1 MASVIPNLTDFEKRA
16 SQLWPVL
23 DARQIARL
31 ARLGVEQTLPA
42 GTLLFDEGD
51 FGVPFFVV
59 LEGEVEVV
67 HPRGKVEEPV
77 TVHTAGHFTG
87 EVTLLTSGRAL
98 VRQRAKTDVRLLR
111 LEPEQLRSLVQTD
124 AELSEI
130 LMRAF
135 ILRRVGLILG
145 QQGDAIV
152 IGSRHNAATLRLQ
165 AFLTRNA
172 HPYRYV
178 DADADPEVQSM
189 LDQFHVTVNDV
200 PVLVCR
206 GDRVLKNPTNAE
218 VADCLGFNPAMDATI
233 VHDVVIVGA
242 GPAGLAAAVYAASEG
257 LDTVVVEATAPG
269 GQAGSSSKIENYLGF
284 PTGISGQA
292 LSQRALAQAEKFGTR
307 FVVARGAVEL
317 GCDGVPYVLH
327 MEGGHSLRA
336 RAVVIASGAEYRK
349 LDIPDRERFEGV
361 GIYYGA
367 TFIEAQR
374 CGSDEVI
381 VVGGGNSAG
390 QAAMYLSQTA
400 RHVHILVRGE
410 GLAASMSRYL
420 IRRIEESPNVT
431 LHTRKRLVALEGND
445 ALESVTW
452 LDERTGGRESH
463 PIRHV
468 FTMAGADP
476 NTAWL
481 KGCIR
486 LDDKGFVVTG
496 ADLPATKGGPG
507 APRPAL
513 QFETSL
519 RNVFAVGDVRSG
531 SVKRVAAGVGEGST
545 CVQLI
550 HRVLAN

>member
-1 MASVIPNLTDFEKRA
+1 MASLIPTLDDIEQRKA
-16 SQLWPVL
+16 QLWPEL
-23 DARQIARL
+23 DERQLHRL
-31 ARLGVEQTLPA
+31 ARFGVEQALPA

-67 HPRGKVEEPV
+67 HPRGAIEEPII
-77 TVHTAGHFTG
+77 VHTPGQFTG
-87 EVTLLTSGRAL
+87 EVTLLSAGRAL
-98 VRQRAKTDVRLLR
+98 VRARAKTDVRVLR
-111 LEPEQLRSLVQTD
+111 TEPAQLQTVIQTD
-124 AELSEI
+124 SELSEI
-130 LMRAF
+130 FMRAF

-145 QQGDAIV
+145 HQGDAVV
-152 IGSRHNAATLRLQ
+152 IGSRHSAATLRLQ
-165 AFLTRNA
+165 GFLTRNG

-178 DADADPEVQSM
+178 DVDVDADVQSM
-189 LDQFHVTVNDV
+189 LDQFHVAVEDI
-200 PVLVCR
+200 PVLICR
-206 GDRVLKNPTNAE
+206 GDKVLKNPTNVE
-218 VADCLGFNPAMDATI
+218 VADCLGFNTAMDTAV
-233 VHDVVIVGA
+233 VHDLIIVGA

-257 LDTVVVEATAPG
+257 LDALVVEAMAPG

-292 LSQRALAQAEKFGTR
+292 LAHRALNQAEKFGAR
-307 FVVARGAVEL
+307 FAVARTAVGL
-317 GCDGVPYVLH
+317 NCDGVPYVLEI
-327 MEGGHSLRA
+327 EGGQQLRA

-349 LDIPDRERFEGV
+349 LELPSREKFEGV

-374 CGSDEVI
+374 CDSEEVI

-400 RHVHILVRGE
+400 RHVHVLIRGE
-410 GLAASMSRYL
+410 SLAASMSRYL
-420 IRRIEESPNVT
+420 IRRIEESANVT
-431 LHTRKRLVALEGND
+431 LRTRTRLVALEGND

-452 LDERTGGRESH
+452 LDERSGNRETR

-468 FTMAGADP
+468 FTMAGANP

-481 KGCIR
+481 KGCLE
-486 LDDKGFVVTG
+486 LDDNGFVLTG
-496 ADLPATKGGPG
+496 TELPKSKGGPG
-507 APRPAL
+507 APRAPF

-531 SVKRVAAGVGEGST
+531 SVKRVAAGVGEGSA

-550 HRVLAN
+550 HKALAG